1 MLSIKEECFT
11 NKLETTE
18 ENKEELDNSVDVVQN
33 VTTDIIENPDIVEY
47 KLMNDIFGN
56 ELRKSNMID
65 NYIKGGKK
73 NLRNIER
80 NIPYVNSINVRSK
93 VNIYPDSIEK
103 TDIITM
109 YLDNKFELDNL
120 KSKGYS
126 EKSIVSNA
134 LMMKEKIKTLRVTF
148 PWSPN
153 VHDLDTSK
161 INITD
166 YLDLFLNTLLP
177 RCSMESSNS
186 KVNQLKLC
194 IWQDLAYVITTG
206 RIKSP
211 KSIFHLYTI
220 KSLTNRTKLIT
231 INNELGYAVSDSI
244 LEELVKMHFVF

>member
-1 MLSIKEECFT
+1 MCIVT
-11 NKLETTE
+11 ANKLETTE

-120 KSKGYS
+120 KSKGNS
-126 EKSIVSNA
+126 EKSIVSTA

-153 VHDLDTSK
+153 VHDLDKSK

-166 YLDLFLNTLLP
+166 Y
-177 RCSMESSNS
+177 
-186 KVNQLKLC
+186 
-194 IWQDLAYVITTG
+194 
-206 RIKSP
+206 
-211 KSIFHLYTI
+211 
-220 KSLTNRTKLIT
+220 
-231 INNELGYAVSDSI
+231 
-244 LEELVKMHFVF
+244 